1 MFDHVQT
8 CFFRTVTCL
17 DFLESGDVIG
27 GDDSGAVR
35 TYSVSIEGEY
45 YMSHEFEAHSKGV
58 NAILALGSPFQSF
71 FLRKH
76 ENYLT
81 FDLINFVITFSCEF
95 STLRSLLNKRA
106 GLTILRNF
114 SSLLAP
120 NRVLLAELF
129 LTKKYKIVFCIHFFN
144 VLMLFS
150 CFISPI

>member
-58 NAILALGSPFQSF
+58 NAILALGRLFQNSF
-71 FLRKH
+71 LKKH
-76 ENYLT
+76 ENDFT
-81 FDLINFVITFSCEF
+81 FDLINFVITCVLWIFFCEF
-95 STLRSLLNKRA
+95 STTYILVNKDQKD
-106 GLTILRNF
+106 
-114 SSLLAP
+114 
-120 NRVLLAELF
+120 V
-129 LTKKYKIVFCIHFFN
+129 
-144 VLMLFS
+144 
-150 CFISPI
+150 

>member
-58 NAILALGSPFQSF
+58 NAILALGRPFQSF

-81 FDLINFVITFSCEF
+81 FDLINFVTTFSCEF

-106 GLTILRNF
+106 RLTILRKF
-114 SSLLAP
+114 STLLALI
-120 NRVLLAELF
+120 RVLL
-129 LTKKYKIVFCIHFFN
+129 T
-144 VLMLFS
+144 
-150 CFISPI
+150 